1 MRDGATRE
9 RRTPSRCI
17 QGSYAPERWWRGDQP
32 WDRTTFSR
40 ASAERYD
47 HTSSLVVIGADGG
60 SRTRACALRGRR
72 AAGNTSSTWSRLE
85 DSNLDPP
92 VIGRKSCR
100 WTKPGLVPSA
110 GVEPASFRLKG
121 GRIAALPRRD
131 EAGWQT
137 WTRTTIRG
145 VKGRCPA
152 IGRSAN
158 GRVGRSRTSTHLR
171 PRQVGYRLPY
181 DPVKLRHEAVNLV
194 LTGSTPVAHPNCSGS

>member
-1 MRDGATRE
+1 MPPSGATRE
-9 RRTPSRCI
+9 RRTPSRCV

-47 HTSSLVVIGADGG
+47 HTSSLVDGADGG

-85 DSNLDPP
+85 DSNLDSP

-121 GRIAALPRRD
+121 GRMAALPRRD
-131 EAGWQT
+131 AAGCRAGIR
-137 WTRTTIRG
+137 TRIFPRNRRTCYLIATTLQ
-145 VKGRCPA
+145 
-152 IGRSAN
+152 RSD
-158 GRVGRSRTSTHLR
+158 V
-171 PRQVGYRLPY
+171 
-181 DPVKLRHEAVNLV
+181 
-194 LTGSTPVAHPNCSGS
+194 